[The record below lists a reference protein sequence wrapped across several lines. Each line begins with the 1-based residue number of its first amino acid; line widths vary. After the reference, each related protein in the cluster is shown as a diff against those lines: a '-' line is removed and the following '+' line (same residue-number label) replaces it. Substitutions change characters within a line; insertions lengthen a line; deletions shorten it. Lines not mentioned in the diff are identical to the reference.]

1 MTRSTLRRA
10 AWMVAL
16 MVALSAASTLAQ
28 PRKGAGPGMPRYDP
42 SAEVTLKGTVDE
54 VQPHQA
60 RSGGTGTHLAFKTE
74 SGVMDVHVGPTNWL
88 SEKKYEFA
96 KGDQLEIV
104 GSKVTV
110 DGKDA
115 FLAREI
121 RKGGVTMTLRDAS
134 GKPVWSGGPKP

>member
-1 MTRSTLRRA
+1 MTQSTLIRA

-16 MVALSAASTLAQ
+16 LVVLAAASAPAQ
-28 PRKGAGPGMPRYDP
+28 ARKGAGQGMPRYDT
-42 SAEVTLKGTVDE
+42 STEMTLKGTVDE

-60 RSGGTGTHLAFKTE
+60 RSGGTGTHLVFKTE
-74 SGVMDVHVGPTNWL
+74 SSVMDVHVGPSNWL
-88 SEKKYEFA
+88 AEKKYEFA
-96 KGDQLEIV
+96 KGDSLEIV

-110 DGKDA
+110 EGKDA

-121 RKGGVTMTLRDAS
+121 RKDGVTMTLRDAS